1 MSDKKKPQKL
11 SRRGFLFGGFRKKED
26 REQPQS
32 AAKPIAAKEVNL
44 DTLAQANVAYEKGRY
59 EEAAE
64 KYKEFIKTEPQNADA
79 RKRLGHCLYKSEK
92 YIQAKVEFERAIRI
106 LGKDNFSYL
115 YLGLLLCRAGA
126 GKKAIPVWKLYFDPE
141 NITLQRE
148 INLQIALIES
158 DPDASFEDAADMV
171 EKVIEETAVAK
182 V

>member
-1 MSDKKKPQKL
+1 MSDKKKAQKL

-26 REQPQS
+26 REQAQS

-44 DTLAQANVAYEKGRY
+44 DTLAEANVAYENGRF
-59 EEAAE
+59 EEAAA

-79 RKRLGHCLYKSEK
+79 RKRLGHCLYKAEK

-126 GKKAIPVWKLYFDPE
+126 GKKALPVWKLYFDPE

-158 DPDASFEDAADMV
+158 DSEASFEDAANMV
-171 EKVIEETAVAK
+171 EKVIEETSMIA
-182 V
+182 

>member
-1 MSDKKKPQKL
+1 MSVKKKPQKL
-11 SRRGFLFGGFRKKED
+11 SRRGFLFGSFRKKED

-44 DTLAQANVAYEKGRY
+44 DTLAEANVAYENKRY

-64 KYKEFIKTEPQNADA
+64 KYKDFIKTEPQNADA
-79 RKRLGHCLYKSEK
+79 RKRLGHCLYKCGK
-92 YIQAKVEFERAIRI
+92 YIQAKVELERAIRI

-126 GKKAIPVWKLYFDPE
+126 GKKALPVWKLYFDPE

-158 DPDASFEDAADMV
+158 DPEASFDEAANMI
-171 EKVIEETAVAK
+171 EQIIEETALSA
-182 V
+182 

>member
-1 MSDKKKPQKL
+1 MSDRKKPKKV
-11 SRRGFLFGGFRKKED
+11 SRRGFLFGGFRKKDD

-44 DTLAQANVAYEKGRY
+44 DTLAQGNVAYENGRY

-64 KYKEFIKTEPQNADA
+64 KYKEFIKTEPQNAEA
-79 RKRLGHCLYKSEK
+79 RKRLGHCLYKSGK
-92 YIQAKVEFERAIRI
+92 YIQAKVEFERSIRI

-126 GKKAIPVWKLYFDPE
+126 GQKALPVWKLYFDPE

-148 INLQIALIES
+148 INLQIAMIES
-158 DPDASFEDAADMV
+158 DPEASFEDAANMI
-171 EKVIEETAVAK
+171 EKIIEETSQLA
-182 V
+182 

>member
-1 MSDKKKPQKL
+1 MSDKKKAQKL

-26 REQPQS
+26 REQIQS

-44 DTLAQANVAYEKGRY
+44 DTLAEANVAYENSRF
-59 EEAAE
+59 EEAAT

-79 RKRLGHCLYKSEK
+79 RKRLGHCLYKNEK
-92 YIQAKVEFERAIRI
+92 YVQAKVEFERAIRI

-126 GKKAIPVWKLYFDPE
+126 GKKAVPIWKLYFDPE

-158 DPDASFEDAADMV
+158 DPEASFEDAANMV
-171 EKVIEETAVAK
+171 EQVIEETSMQA
-182 V
+182 

>member
-1 MSDKKKPQKL
+1 MSGKKKPQKL
-11 SRRGFLFGGFRKKED
+11 SRRGFLFGGFRNKED

-32 AAKPIAAKEVNL
+32 AAKPIAAKEVDL
-44 DTLAQANVAYEKGRY
+44 DTLAQANVAYENKRY
-59 EEAAE
+59 EEASE

-79 RKRLGHCLYKSEK
+79 RKRLGHCLYKCEK

-126 GKKAIPVWKLYFDPE
+126 GKKSIPVWRLYFDPE

-148 INLQIALIES
+148 INLQIALLES
-158 DPDASFEDAADMV
+158 DPEASFVDAADMI
-171 EKVIEETAVAK
+171 EKIIEETA
-182 V
+182 